1 MHLPEANITINV
13 GKDPKD
19 YIDIIGKSITYK
31 RSNIRL
37 SQKGKEI
44 KAVIEAKDS
53 RALLASMQSLMKQFR
68 IINNVDNMLE
78 KMTKKSPAKV

>member
-1 MHLPEANITINV
+1 MQLPEANITINV

-31 RSNIRL
+31 RSNISL

-44 KAVIEAKDS
+44 KVVIEAKDS

-78 KMTKKSPAKV
+78 TMTKKSPAKV